1 MEFNKYLLKDIA
13 TIIMGQSPK
22 SEYYSDFNGTAFLQG
37 NRTFNNLYPTID
49 TYTTKITKTAKKMIF
64 YFP

>member
-22 SEYYSDFNGTAFLQG
+22 SEYYSDYNWRG
-37 NRTFNNLYPTID
+37 
-49 TYTTKITKTAKKMIF
+49 
-64 YFP
+64 